1 MNRHPPQP
9 FVGQRVFA
17 ALAFSYCLVHRETPF
32 ANADADPEANRRRKT
47 AYALIHS

>member
-17 ALAFSYCLVHRETPF
+17 ALAFSHCLVHRELHSPMRMLT
-32 ANADADPEANRRRKT
+32 RRLT
-47 AYALIHS
+47 AGARPRMR